1 MRFIEKIKRQK
12 LQEKKVRKKDTSEK
26 IGHNSGPTQK
36 QTCFCEPI
44 KEPIKNKKE
53 NRITIKKKQ
62 NYTSKEKYIENSWTQ

>member
-26 IGHNSGPTQK
+26 VGHNSGPTQK

-53 NRITIKKKQ
+53 NRITI
-62 NYTSKEKYIENSWTQ
+62 